1 MENTVTKG
9 NAAIIFGTVRFIN
22 EDDRKRDKFTVT
34 LAVTPN
40 SKQAAEDAAKKI
52 RQLAPTLPADG
63 NVLSQKE
70 LNNTAGIIAEWISR
84 GQAAE
89 GD

>member
-1 MENTVTKG
+1 MYKHFLSY
-9 NAAIIFGTVRFIN
+9 IY
-22 EDDRKRDKFTVT
+22 
-34 LAVTPN
+34 
-40 SKQAAEDAAKKI
+40 KI

-84 GQAAE
+84 GKQLRGIE
-89 GD
+89 VIYSHPLLPGLMK